1 MCDAS
6 DYAIGAVL
14 GQQINKQPYVIYYA
28 SRILN
33 DAQLN
38 YSITEK
44 EFLVV
49 IFVLEKFRSYQIN
62 SQITVY
68 TDHAALKYL
77 LAKNDVKVRLI
88 RWICYSSNLTFK
100 LGI

>member
-68 TDHAALKYL
+68 TGHTALKYL
-77 LAKNDVKVRLI
+77 LTKKVR
-88 RWICYSSNLTFK
+88 RQD
-100 LGI
+100 